1 MYQKILKYPSSS
13 KVIVSLVSPKKIKP
27 PAVSDHSLVPR
38 LNYVNNYAKI
48 QVKFH
53 GSCLKEEKVTFNYKV
68 IINLYIVYKMN
79 LWPFDLDNKFTL
91 LNFLLVAEKLAKN

>member
-1 MYQKILKYPSSS
+1 M
-13 KVIVSLVSPKKIKP
+13 
-27 PAVSDHSLVPR
+27 
-38 LNYVNNYAKI
+38 NNYAKI

-91 LNFLLVAEKLAKN
+91 LNFLLVAEKLAKNEDSDKYSYSSYSIWI